1 MIFYLPFELFHWLV
15 KSYFQPSKWR
25 WSSRGVARPFGAMVQ
40 RPRGTRDFT
49 PDVMSRRLAFENLLE
64 KVSRLHGFKR
74 VQTPIFESLDL
85 FTAKSGPGVVK
96 QLYAFKDKSERDLT
110 LRPELTAPVM
120 RMISE
125 EMRASPKPL
134 RLSYFGQCFR
144 YEESK
149 KGRYR
154 EFFQYGVELIGASGP
169 IAEAEV
175 VALAIDMLSTSGL
188 TDWELRI
195 GHVGVLKDILTT
207 IGLASDGE
215 GEPPVASA
223 MRLLD
228 KGDWDGLAQFFTTQ
242 GIDASACDGLRKLSD
257 LQGGIETLPVAREI
271 LASMQ
276 VSQDSLDE
284 LEQLLNA
291 ISALAPTPPSLK
303 VNLCVA
309 RGLDYYTGMVFEV
322 NVAELGGE
330 GQVLGG
336 GSYRLLHLFGM
347 EDLDPSCGF
356 GLGFDRVLLAL
367 EAQAEKTGRAE
378 VVPGESAGNSTLVL
392 PFRIESEE
400 VFSLVKGLRDKGHNV
415 ELDLRGKNIGKS
427 LDWASKTGFTSVVI
441 IGPQDLEKGECT
453 IKNLVSGEQS
463 TVPLAIDSVSTV
475 L

>member
-1 MIFYLPFELFHWLV
+1 
-15 KSYFQPSKWR
+15 
-25 WSSRGVARPFGAMVQ
+25 MVQ

-49 PDVMSRRLAFENLLE
+49 PEVMNRRLAFENLLE
-64 KVSRLHGFKR
+64 SMALSHGFKR

-96 QLYAFKDKSERDLT
+96 QLYAFQDKSDRALT

-125 EMRASPKPL
+125 EMRSSPKPL

-169 IAEAEV
+169 LAEAEV
-175 VALAIDMLSTSGL
+175 VSLAIDMLDSSGL
-188 TDWELRI
+188 VDYEVRI
-195 GHVGVLKDILTT
+195 GHVGVLRDILT
-207 IGLASDGE
+207 GLGLSEEGE
-215 GEPPVASA
+215 PEPPVASA

-228 KGDWDGLAQFFTTQ
+228 KGDWDGLAGLFATN
-242 GIDASACDGLRKLSD
+242 GISPSALENLRKLSELD
-257 LQGGIETLPVAREI
+257 GGSETLDSAREI
-271 LASMQ
+271 LSALE
-276 VSQDSLDE
+276 VSHESLDE
-284 LEQLLNA
+284 LAELLA
-291 ISALAPTPPSLK
+291 ALTALAPTPPSLK

-336 GSYRLLHLFGM
+336 GSYRLLHLFGL
-347 EDLDPSCGF
+347 EELDPSCGF

-367 EAQAEKTGRAE
+367 EAQAERVGRSE
-378 VVPGESAGNSTLVL
+378 VVPGETPRPSTLLFPFKIDAHAVL
-392 PFRIESEE
+392 SI
-400 VFSLVKGLRDKGHNV
+400 VKELREMGHIV
-415 ELDLRGKNIGKS
+415 ELDLRGKNIGKT
-427 LDWASKTGFTSVVI
+427 LDWASKNGFTNVVI
-441 IGPQDLEKGECT
+441 VGPQDLENSRCS
-453 IKNLVSGEQS
+453 IKNLTTGGQS
-463 TVPLAIDSVSTV
+463 EADLDSTSISSV

>member
-1 MIFYLPFELFHWLV
+1 MN
-15 KSYFQPSKWR
+15 
-25 WSSRGVARPFGAMVQ
+25 
-40 RPRGTRDFT
+40 
-49 PDVMSRRLAFENLLE
+49 RRLAFENLLE
-64 KVSRLHGFKR
+64 SKARTHGFKR

-96 QLYAFKDKSERDLT
+96 QLYAFQDKSERDLT

-125 EMRASPKPL
+125 EMRSSPKPL

-154 EFFQYGVELIGASGP
+154 EFFQYGIELIGSSGP
-169 IAEAEV
+169 LAEAEV
-175 VALAIDMLSTSGL
+175 IATALDMLDACGL
-188 TDWELRI
+188 ADWELVI
-195 GHVGVLKDILTT
+195 GHVGILRDALAS
-207 IGLASDGE
+207 IGLSSEGE

-228 KGDWDGLAQFFTTQ
+228 KGDWNGLAEFLASQ
-242 GIDASACDGLRKLSD
+242 GIAASAGDGLRALSNLD
-257 LQGGIETLPVAREI
+257 GGSETLVQAKTI
-271 LASMQ
+271 LDEMG
-276 VSQDSLDE
+276 VSSSSLDE
-284 LEQLLNA
+284 LGQLL
-291 ISALAPTPPSLK
+291 SVLEMLAPTPPSLK

-336 GSYRLLHLFGM
+336 GSYRLLHLFGL

-367 EAQAEKTGRAE
+367 EAQGERDGRSE
-378 VVPGESAGNSTLVL
+378 IVPGESAAPSTLVL
-392 PFRIESEE
+392 PFRID
-400 VFSLVKGLRDKGHNV
+400 VGNVLSLVKGLRDSGYST

-427 LDWASKTGFTSVVI
+427 LDWAAKNGFTSVVI
-441 IGPQDLEKGECT
+441 IGPQDLENGVCS
-453 IKNLVSGEQS
+453 IKNLSSGEQQS
-463 TVPLAIDSVSTV
+463 VALSLDAVLAV

>member
-1 MIFYLPFELFHWLV
+1 
-15 KSYFQPSKWR
+15 
-25 WSSRGVARPFGAMVQ
+25 MVQ

-64 KVSRLHGFKR
+64 SKALSHGFKR
-74 VQTPIFESLDL
+74 VQTPIFETLDL

-96 QLYAFKDKSERDLT
+96 QLYAFQDKSDRALT

-120 RMISE
+120 RMVSE
-125 EMRASPKPL
+125 EMRAYPKPL

-154 EFFQYGVELIGASGP
+154 EFFQYGAELIGASGP
-169 IAEAEV
+169 LAEAEV
-175 VALAIDMLSTSGL
+175 VALAIDMLDGCGL
-188 TDWELRI
+188 MDYEVRI
-195 GHVGVLKDILTT
+195 GHVGVLRDILT
-207 IGLASDGE
+207 GLGLSTE
-215 GEPPVASA
+215 GEPESPVASA

-228 KGDWDGLAQFFTTQ
+228 KGDWSGLSELFAANGVDSSATQ
-242 GIDASACDGLRKLSD
+242 NLRNLSELD
-257 LQGGIETLPVAREI
+257 GGIETLDSARDI
-271 LASMQ
+271 LSNMD
-276 VSQDSLDE
+276 VSLESLDE
-284 LEQLLNA
+284 LASMLSALD
-291 ISALAPTPPSLK
+291 ALAPTPPSLK

-336 GSYRLLHLFGM
+336 GSYKLLHLFGL

-367 EAQAEKTGRAE
+367 ESQAEREGRGE
-378 VVPGESAGNSTLVL
+378 VVPGETPAPSTLML
-392 PFRIESEE
+392 PFKIDTMA
-400 VFSLVKGLRDKGHNV
+400 VLGIVKSLRDSGYNV

-427 LDWASKTGFTSVVI
+427 LDWASKNGFTNVI
-441 IGPQDLEKGECT
+441 IVGPQDYESGQCSV
-453 IKNLVSGEQS
+453 KNLVTGDQNVVALDSGS
-463 TVPLAIDSVSTV
+463 IADV

>member
-1 MIFYLPFELFHWLV
+1 
-15 KSYFQPSKWR
+15 
-25 WSSRGVARPFGAMVQ
+25 MVQ

-49 PDVMSRRLAFENLLE
+49 PTVMNRRLAFENLLE
-64 KVSRLHGFKR
+64 SKSRTHGFKR

-96 QLYAFKDKSERDLT
+96 QLYAFQDKSERDLT

-125 EMRASPKPL
+125 EMRSSPKPL

-154 EFFQYGVELIGASGP
+154 EFFQYGIELIGASGP
-169 IAEAEV
+169 LAEAEV
-175 VALAIDMLSTSGL
+175 IATALDMLDACGL
-188 TDWELRI
+188 EDWELVI
-195 GHVGVLKDILTT
+195 GHVGVLRDALTS
-207 IGLASDGE
+207 IGLSTEGE

-228 KGDWDGLAQFFTTQ
+228 KGDWNGLGEFLDSQ
-242 GIDASACDGLRKLSD
+242 GIATSAGDGLRALSD
-257 LQGGIETLPVAREI
+257 LDGGSETLTQAKTI
-271 LASMQ
+271 LDGMG
-276 VSQDSLDE
+276 VSSSSLDE
-284 LEQLLNA
+284 LGQLL
-291 ISALAPTPPSLK
+291 STLEMLAPTPPSLK

-336 GSYRLLHLFGM
+336 GSYRLLHLFGLD
-347 EDLDPSCGF
+347 DLDPSCGF

-367 EAQAEKTGRAE
+367 EA
-378 VVPGESAGNSTLVL
+378 LHL
-392 PFRIESEE
+392 PNHIFFFEA
-400 VFSLVKGLRDKGHNV
+400 L
-415 ELDLRGKNIGKS
+415 
-427 LDWASKTGFTSVVI
+427 
-441 IGPQDLEKGECT
+441 
-453 IKNLVSGEQS
+453 
-463 TVPLAIDSVSTV
+463 
-475 L
+475 

>member
-1 MIFYLPFELFHWLV
+1 
-15 KSYFQPSKWR
+15 
-25 WSSRGVARPFGAMVQ
+25 MVQ

-49 PDVMSRRLAFENLLE
+49 PEVMNRRLAFENLLE
-64 KVSRLHGFKR
+64 SMALSHGFKR

-96 QLYAFKDKSERDLT
+96 QLYAFQDKSDRALT

-125 EMRASPKPL
+125 EMRSSPKPL

-169 IAEAEV
+169 LAEAEV
-175 VALAIDMLSTSGL
+175 VSLAIDMLDSSGL
-188 TDWELRI
+188 VDYEVRI
-195 GHVGVLKDILTT
+195 GHVGVLRDILT
-207 IGLASDGE
+207 GLGLSEEGE
-215 GEPPVASA
+215 PEPPVASA

-228 KGDWDGLAQFFTTQ
+228 KGDWAGLADLFAAN
-242 GIDASACDGLRKLSD
+242 GISSSALDNLRNLSELDGGS
-257 LQGGIETLPVAREI
+257 ETLDSAREI
-271 LASMQ
+271 LTALE

-284 LEQLLNA
+284 LAELLA
-291 ISALAPTPPSLK
+291 ALTALAPTPPSLK

-309 RGLDYYTGMVFEV
+309 RGLDYYTGMVFDV

-336 GSYRLLHLFGM
+336 GSYRLLHLFGL

-367 EAQAEKTGRAE
+367 EAQAERVGRSE
-378 VVPGESAGNSTLVL
+378 VVPGETPKPSTLVM
-392 PFRIESEE
+392 PFKIDAHPVLSI
-400 VFSLVKGLRDKGHNV
+400 VKELRDLGHIV
-415 ELDLRGKNIGKS
+415 ELDLRGKNIGKT
-427 LDWASKTGFTSVVI
+427 LDWASKNGFTNVVI
-441 IGPQDLEKGECT
+441 VGPQDLEHSRCSV
-453 IKNLVSGEQS
+453 KNLTTGDQNEAG
-463 TVPLAIDSVSTV
+463 LDSASISSV

>member
-1 MIFYLPFELFHWLV
+1 MN
-15 KSYFQPSKWR
+15 
-25 WSSRGVARPFGAMVQ
+25 
-40 RPRGTRDFT
+40 
-49 PDVMSRRLAFENLLE
+49 RRLAFENLLE
-64 KVSRLHGFKR
+64 SKARTHGFKR

-125 EMRASPKPL
+125 EMRSSPKPL

-154 EFFQYGVELIGASGP
+154 EFFQYGIELIGSSGP
-169 IAEAEV
+169 LAEAEV
-175 VALAIDMLSTSGL
+175 IATALDMLDACGL
-188 TDWELRI
+188 ADWELVI
-195 GHVGVLKDILTT
+195 GHVGILRDALAS
-207 IGLASDGE
+207 IGLSSEGE

-228 KGDWDGLAQFFTTQ
+228 KGDWNGLAEFLASQ
-242 GIDASACDGLRKLSD
+242 GIAASAGDGLRALSNLD
-257 LQGGIETLPVAREI
+257 GGSETLVQAKTI
-271 LASMQ
+271 LDEMG
-276 VSQDSLDE
+276 VSSSSLDE
-284 LEQLLNA
+284 LGQLL
-291 ISALAPTPPSLK
+291 SVLEMLAPTPPSLK

-336 GSYRLLHLFGM
+336 GSYRLLHLFGL

-367 EAQAEKTGRAE
+367 EAQGERDGRSE
-378 VVPGESAGNSTLVL
+378 IVPGESAAPSTLVL
-392 PFRIESEE
+392 PFRID
-400 VFSLVKGLRDKGHNV
+400 VGNVLSLVKGLRDSGYST

-427 LDWASKTGFTSVVI
+427 LDWAAKNGFTSVVI
-441 IGPQDLEKGECT
+441 IGPQDLENGVCS
-453 IKNLVSGEQS
+453 IKNLSSGEQQS
-463 TVPLAIDSVSTV
+463 VALSLDAVLAV

>member
-1 MIFYLPFELFHWLV
+1 MN
-15 KSYFQPSKWR
+15 
-25 WSSRGVARPFGAMVQ
+25 
-40 RPRGTRDFT
+40 
-49 PDVMSRRLAFENLLE
+49 RRLAFENLLE
-64 KVSRLHGFKR
+64 TKALTHGFKR

-96 QLYAFKDKSERDLT
+96 QLYAFQDKSDRALT

-125 EMRASPKPL
+125 EMRSSPKPL

-154 EFFQYGVELIGASGP
+154 EFYQYGAELIGAHGP
-169 IAEAEV
+169 LAEAEV
-175 VALAIDMLSTSGL
+175 VALAIDMLDACGL
-188 TDWELRI
+188 QDYEVRI
-195 GHVGVLKDILTT
+195 GHVGVLRDILT
-207 IGLASDGE
+207 GLGLSQDGE
-215 GEPPVASA
+215 PEPPVASA

-228 KGDWDGLAQFFTTQ
+228 KGDWVGLTELFATH
-242 GIDASACDGLRKLSD
+242 GIDSSATQSLKSLSELD
-257 LQGGIETLPVAREI
+257 GGIETLDSARSI
-271 LASMQ
+271 LSQME
-276 VSQDSLDE
+276 VSLDSLDE
-284 LEQLLNA
+284 LSSLLTA
-291 ISALAPTPPSLK
+291 LDSLAPNPPSLK

-336 GSYRLLHLFGM
+336 GSYKLLHLFGL

-367 EAQAEKTGRAE
+367 EAQAERAGRSE
-378 VVPGESAGNSTLVL
+378 VVPGETPPPSTLML
-392 PFRIESEE
+392 PFRVDSNAVLGI
-400 VFSLVKGLRDKGHNV
+400 VKELRDVGHNI

-427 LDWASKTGFTSVVI
+427 LDWASKNGFTNVVI
-441 IGPQDLEKGECT
+441 VGPQDFENSQCSV
-453 IKNLVSGEQS
+453 KNLVSGDQN
-463 TVPLAIDSVSTV
+463 VVALDSGSISEA